1 MNEPTNDPSI
11 EHEPQFRGAGFTPD
25 PSELKARQTVS
36 DAVEKQTDD
45 DRVEHTVWD
54 EPSLANDLAGE
65 VPSEGLTYAG
75 WLEKRMAETSA
86 GYSWTIAAVVAIAAG
101 PWAIFGALSGGG
113 QSASSIIMITL
124 FGPVL
129 EEMMK
134 VAAALWVVEK
144 RPFLFRSRV
153 QIAFCVLVG
162 ALVFA
167 AVENV
172 LYLKVYIREPSELL
186 IRWRWT
192 VCVALHM
199 GCSFVAGLGLM
210 RIWRS
215 TIENRTRPQLT
226 SGAAYMVTAI
236 IIHGVYNSFAVLLS
250 MLEYR
255 I

>member
-1 MNEPTNDPSI
+1 MKEPSDDPSI
-11 EHEPQFRGAGFTPD
+11 EHEPYFRGGGFTPD
-25 PSELKARQTVS
+25 PSEIKARRTVS
-36 DAVEKQTDD
+36 DSVEKQSDD

-54 EPSLANDLAGE
+54 EPALSRDLAGE
-65 VPSEGLTYAG
+65 VPSDALTYAG
-75 WLEKRMAETSA
+75 WIEKRMAETSV
-86 GYSWTIAAVVAIAAG
+86 GYSWTIAAVIAIAAG
-101 PWAIFGALSGGG
+101 PWAIFGALTGGG
-113 QSASSIIMITL
+113 QTAFSIAMITI
-124 FGPVL
+124 FGPVM
-129 EEMMK
+129 EEMTK

-144 RPFLFRSRV
+144 RPFLFRSRL
-153 QIAFCVLVG
+153 QIALCVLAG

-172 LYLKVYIREPSELL
+172 LYLKVYVREPSELL

-210 RIWRS
+210 RIWHS
-215 TIENRTRPQLT
+215 TIENRTRPKLT

-236 IIHGVYNSFAVLLS
+236 VIHGVYNGFAVLLS